1 MTEKSDISRDQYML
15 KGALAKKGYDW
26 WWHSFTGVSEST
38 GKERTFFLEFYVTN
52 PAYSKEEPTF
62 ADPKNGI
69 LPSYLMI
76 KAGSW
81 GEEKRQLHRFFGLK
95 KVAIKEGTPFSI
107 LAEDC
112 YLDEKKSY
120 GKIEVRDSLHHP
132 EWLCDDGS
140 MSWDLTIDKE
150 IPFNVGYGASSFFRS
165 LQAFEMYWH
174 AEGMKTKYSGTVTYM
189 GEKYIVSPDTSFG
202 YADKNWGSDYTS
214 PWLWL
219 SSNDLVSKKSG
230 KRLSNSVFDI
240 GGGRP
245 KAFGISFDRKLLGDF
260 YYEGKE
266 YEFNFSKF
274 TTGTHTAFS
283 VEEKDDSLVWHVEQ
297 TNHNAK
303 MVTAVTCFK
312 KDMLFVNYVSPDGY
326 QRHNH
331 LFNGGTGFGEVRL
344 YKKRHGTYILIDDID
359 VKHVG
364 CEYGEYGEEKKD

>member
-81 GEEKRQLHRFFGLK
+81 GEDKRQLHRFFGLK

-107 LAEDC
+107 LADDC

-120 GKIEVRDSLHHP
+120 GKIEVTDSLHHP

-150 IPFNVGYGASSFFRS
+150 IPFNVGYGASAFFRS

-189 GEKYIVSPDTSFG
+189 GEKYIVSCDTSYG

-219 SSNDLVSKKSG
+219 SSNDLVSKRSG
-230 KRLSNSVFDI
+230 KD
-240 GGGRP
+240 
-245 KAFGISFDRKLLGDF
+245 
-260 YYEGKE
+260 
-266 YEFNFSKF
+266 
-274 TTGTHTAFS
+274 
-283 VEEKDDSLVWHVEQ
+283 
-297 TNHNAK
+297 
-303 MVTAVTCFK
+303 
-312 KDMLFVNYVSPDGY
+312 
-326 QRHNH
+326 
-331 LFNGGTGFGEVRL
+331 
-344 YKKRHGTYILIDDID
+344 
-359 VKHVG
+359 
-364 CEYGEYGEEKKD
+364 